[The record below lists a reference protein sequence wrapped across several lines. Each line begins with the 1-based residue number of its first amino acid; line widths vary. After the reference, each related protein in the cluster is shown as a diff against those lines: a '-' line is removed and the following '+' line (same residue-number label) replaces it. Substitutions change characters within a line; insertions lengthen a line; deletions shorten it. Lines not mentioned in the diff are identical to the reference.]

1 MRITQMINQLQK
13 LYEEVGEDVEVLITD
28 GFQAR
33 CYRGDFAVEVYE
45 DIDGTIYADIGIGGC
60 EEG

>member
-1 MRITQMINQLQK
+1 MINQLQK

-28 GFQAR
+28 GFQAG

-60 EEG
+60 DEG